1 MKLTRQD
8 YILAGGQ
15 ALLWITLWLI
25 PPAID
30 FFIRFNPSSAFEVWK
45 INTGFITPLAIVF
58 TANFYVL
65 VPYLLYRDRKM
76 LFGLMNL
83 LLITGANLW
92 IFSPKADFPDEWRS
106 GMYMVAFG
114 AFFLHLLVVGCAV
127 GFRYIVRW
135 GDMQMRLK
143 EERQKNA
150 EAELAWLKNQLN
162 PHFLFNTL
170 NNISSLVQIDQDTAQ
185 ESIGQL
191 SDLLRYTLYES
202 NHELV
207 PVEGEIEFMNNYIEL
222 MRLRC
227 NELATVE
234 VDLQIPIK
242 PMRIVPLLFI
252 SLIENAFKHG
262 VNSRKSSFVRI
273 RFKAEGDDL
282 VFTCENSDHPKPDVN
297 RSGSGIGL
305 ENLRRR
311 LDLAYPGRYRYDQAL
326 RGNSYFVQITL
337 PVKMLEDFV
346 SRTPYL
352 RLAASFNDPVLAL
365 STLRESSVD
374 VLFLDIQMPD
384 LDGLNLSRMV
394 PPGTRVIFTT
404 AFKEYAFDSY
414 EVNALDFL
422 LKPIRYHKFLGAA
435 EKARQWF
442 EMSSVKEERGSLF
455 VRVDSQL
462 RQVEISR
469 ILYVTGLKDYVMI
482 YLEGEARP
490 LITHVTMKAMEEMLS
505 TGRFMRV
512 HRSYIV
518 ALDKIRSV
526 DRNNCVYIG
535 KEIIHVTDAYK
546 EAFNAY
552 LKAAQP
558 S

>member
-1 MKLTRQD
+1 MKTLTCMIVD
-8 YILAGGQ
+8 
-15 ALLWITLWLI
+15 
-25 PPAID
+25 D
-30 FFIRFNPSSAFEVWK
+30 E
-45 INTGFITPLAIVF
+45 PLA
-58 TANFYVL
+58 
-65 VPYLLYRDRKM
+65 
-76 LFGLMNL
+76 
-83 LLITGANLW
+83 
-92 IFSPKADFPDEWRS
+92 
-106 GMYMVAFG
+106 
-114 AFFLHLLVVGCAV
+114 
-127 GFRYIVRW
+127 
-135 GDMQMRLK
+135 
-143 EERQKNA
+143 
-150 EAELAWLKNQLN
+150 
-162 PHFLFNTL
+162 
-170 NNISSLVQIDQDTAQ
+170 
-185 ESIGQL
+185 
-191 SDLLRYTLYES
+191 
-202 NHELV
+202 
-207 PVEGEIEFMNNYIEL
+207 
-222 MRLRC
+222 
-227 NELATVE
+227 
-234 VDLQIPIK
+234 
-242 PMRIVPLLFI
+242 
-252 SLIENAFKHG
+252 
-262 VNSRKSSFVRI
+262 
-273 RFKAEGDDL
+273 
-282 VFTCENSDHPKPDVN
+282 
-297 RSGSGIGL
+297 
-305 ENLRRR
+305 
-311 LDLAYPGRYRYDQAL
+311 
-326 RGNSYFVQITL
+326 
-337 PVKMLEDFV
+337 VKMLEDFV

-435 EKARQWF
+435 EKARQCF